1 MRSIYLDKLFPKK
14 VTIMN
19 YTVYAESTPNPE
31 VMKFVAN
38 RILANKSIEIS
49 TSKEAQGIS
58 IAEELLKFPFIKSIY
73 LSSNFIS
80 VSKTETIEW
89 EDIAMQLRVFIA
101 DHLNSNGIKN
111 YTEDL
116 YTEKTAPTNDVEK
129 NVIKVKE
136 FNDDEKKIEA
146 ILNEYIAPAVESDG
160 GAITLNY
167 YKDNIVYVDLKGACS
182 GCPSAA
188 NTLKGGIETLLK
200 QKIDPNI
207 KVIANES

>member
-1 MRSIYLDKLFPKK
+1 
-14 VTIMN
+14 MN
-19 YTVYAESTPNPE
+19 YTIYVENTPNPE

-38 RILANKSIEIS
+38 RMLADKSIEIR

-58 IAEELLKFPFIKSIY
+58 IAEELLKFPFVKSLY

-80 VSKTETIEW
+80 VSKIETIEW
-89 EDIAMQLRVFIA
+89 EDIAMQLRVFISE
-101 DHLNSNGIKN
+101 HLNNNGIKN

-116 YTEKTAPTNDVEK
+116 DIEKITISNDIEE
-129 NVIKVKE
+129 NMISVKE

-146 ILNEYIAPAVESDG
+146 LLNEYIAPAVESDG

-167 YKDNIVYVDLKGACS
+167 YKENIVCVDLKGACS

-188 NTLKGGIETLLK
+188 NTLKGGIENLLK
-200 QKIDPNI
+200 QKIDQNI
-207 KVIANES
+207 EVIANES